1 MMNNPYSEIFC
12 VTKNDCISAIDGS
25 LPDLLGTY
33 TIVKWMEIVSAKNIN
48 QQIDNQHISVGEKIS
63 IEHSGMVK
71 NGDKVE
77 IISIIKTFQRRN
89 VSFIIEANN
98 QGKIIAKARHDRIV
112 IPIKLISRLLK

>member
-1 MMNNPYSEIFC
+1 MNNPYSEMFC
-12 VTKNDCISAIDGS
+12 VTKNDCISAIDDS

-48 QQIDNQHISVGEKIS
+48 QQLDDQQISVGGKIS

-71 NGDKVE
+71 NGDKVK
-77 IISIIKTFQRRN
+77 ITSIIKSFHKRN

-98 QGKIIAKARHDRIV
+98 QGKIIAKARHDRTI
-112 IPIKLISRLLK
+112 IPRKLISRLLK